1 MIFSLC
7 LIVVPSLALLTVPL
21 TPSSKSYTNNSNT
34 VESSTLTPEDF
45 RIYYSIVLTKGT
57 PGKNISLV
65 LDTASAWL
73 LYFKSDNISESS
85 TETCYNNSTSLI
97 YENYEFI
104 GNLCSDKFK
113 ADELMANSQ
122 VYVEVSRQDAVFASC
137 DGVLGLAFSRL
148 AHGFWPFVSTL
159 KKEGKIK
166 EQIFS
171 IYLGNQSYSQNYPV
185 MTIGG
190 FSDDYCIGEE
200 RIIPV
205 SSYEGHWMI
214 DIESL
219 GLGSDTTGFTG
230 KGIFDSTFDA
240 ISLPEN
246 TYNTLIS
253 IFSQNDYNDNISYP
267 YSFPCDYQKIHSL
280 QNLTLFISEH
290 EYLITPNNYLKIQE
304 DFCILRVTKS
314 QNNYIRLG
322 LPFFREYYLIF
333 DYEVPEILSYKA
345 ADPEKA
351 LKFNTLYIV
360 GIIVLGVIIII
371 PLCFYVMLS
380 KVQGVASEPLSYEKI
395 PN

>member
-1 MIFSLC
+1 MIFSLI
-7 LIVVPSLALLTVPL
+7 LVVVPALALLTMPL
-21 TPSSKSYTNNSNT
+21 TPSSKSFKNDSITEDYN
-34 VESSTLTPEDF
+34 TLTPDDF
-45 RIYYSIVLTKGT
+45 RMYYSIVLTKGT
-57 PGKNISLV
+57 PGQNISLV
-65 LDTASAWL
+65 LDTSSAWL
-73 LYFKSDNISESS
+73 LYYESDNSSESS
-85 TETCYNNSTSLI
+85 TEACYNNSTRI
-97 YENYEFI
+97 VYENSEI
-104 GNLCSDKFK
+104 VGKLCSDRFK
-113 ADELMANSQ
+113 ADELLASSQ
-122 VYVEVSRQDAVFASC
+122 VYVGVSRQDAVFASC

-148 AHGFWPFVSTL
+148 AHGFWPFIATL

-166 EQIFS
+166 EQVFS
-171 IYLGNQSYSQNYPV
+171 IYLGNESYWQNNPV

-190 FSDDYCIGEE
+190 YSDDYGIGEE
-200 RIIPV
+200 RVIPV

-214 DIESL
+214 DVENL

-246 TYNTLIS
+246 AYNSLLS
-253 IFSQNDYNDNISYP
+253 IFSQNISNYTITYP
-267 YSFPCDYQKIHSL
+267 YSFTCDYQLIHSL
-280 QNLTLFISEH
+280 QNLTLLISGH
-290 EYLITPNNYLKIQE
+290 EYLITPNIYVKNQE
-304 DFCILRVTKS
+304 NLCTLRIVKS
-314 QNNYIRLG
+314 QNNYARLG

-360 GIIVLGVIIII
+360 GIIVLGVIIVI

>member
-1 MIFSLC
+1 MIFSL
-7 LIVVPSLALLTVPL
+7 IVVVIPALALLTMPLVPSAKTYKNL
-21 TPSSKSYTNNSNT
+21 SITDDSNT
-34 VESSTLTPEDF
+34 EDF
-45 RIYYSIVLTKGT
+45 RMYYSIVLTKGT

-73 LYFKSDNISESS
+73 LYYGSANSSESS
-85 TETCYNNSTSLI
+85 TEVCYNNSTRILYQSCEI
-97 YENYEFI
+97 V
-104 GNLCSDKFK
+104 GKLCSDRFK
-113 ADELMANSQ
+113 ADDLLANSQ
-122 VYVEVSRQDAVFASC
+122 VYVGISRQDAVFASC
-137 DGVLGLAFSRL
+137 DGVLGLSFSRL
-148 AHGFWPFVSTL
+148 SHGFWPFLSTL

-166 EQIFS
+166 EQVFS

-190 FSDDYCIGEE
+190 YSDDYGIGEE

-219 GLGSDTTGFTG
+219 GLGSNTTNFTG

-246 TYNTLIS
+246 SYNTFVS
-253 IFSQNDYNDNISYP
+253 IFSQKTPNDTSNYP
-267 YSFPCDYQKIHSL
+267 YSFPCDYQKVHSL
-280 QNLTLFISEH
+280 QNLTFLIAGY
-290 EYLITPNNYLKIQE
+290 EYLITPNNYVKVQE
-304 DFCILRVTKS
+304 DFCTLRVAKS

-333 DYEVPEILSYKA
+333 DYEVPEILTYKA